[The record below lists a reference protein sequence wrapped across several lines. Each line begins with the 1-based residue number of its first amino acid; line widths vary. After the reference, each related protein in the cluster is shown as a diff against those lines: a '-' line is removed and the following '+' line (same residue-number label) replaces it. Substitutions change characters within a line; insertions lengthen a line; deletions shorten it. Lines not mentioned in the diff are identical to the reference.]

1 MRRDETGA
9 LAGRRQRRLF
19 SSKALVGSSCFSLF
33 CQFLS
38 HSVGSK
44 YVSVVVIKGKATV
57 PAADLSVYW
66 PLSSPEGWPRLN
78 LEMEHEPLADCQAFF
93 GLVGPGG

>member
-9 LAGRRQRRLF
+9 LAGGGQRRLF

-38 HSVGSK
+38 HSVGSI

>member
-9 LAGRRQRRLF
+9 LAGGGQRRLF
-19 SSKALVGSSCFSLF
+19 SSKALVGSSCFFF

-93 GLVGPGG
+93 DLVGPGG